1 MFPGDISSVF
11 LSGRGIEDYNPMSD
25 MTPGAPGYQRSRQ
38 VTPDYIRGVPY
49 GGMFQEPGI
58 NNYRQNLFQRSSQ
71 NQRYQEPTYGI
82 PRMPPGMPDPFYPPR
97 QPAPRFPSPGRKG
110 QRNAPQPTGY
120 YPQPRSSPIYPSFG
134 FNSPG
139 RKGSPM
145 GMPSYQQPM
154 MPRGYGQ
161 TSNLTQFNPYRFS
174 GSSVP
179 SNFQMFQN
187 PHYQPYNSSMFNS
200 GARMT
205 NAPSS
210 ASAPAPNASMQPT
223 PPPMTSPN
231 ELSDISQN
239 ILRMSTGL
247 IDEDMQYDLNND
259 GRISSRDALLY
270 TRNPGDYSFSND
282 ADTMYTSAPT
292 TAMSA
297 PPSLSNQYNQ
307 TGFGESFN
315 SPGRKGNTMPSLNQS
330 QPLMGF
336 GGGFNSSSNYPS
348 QGKGMM
354 GGGQTAFPN
363 KNVLSSY
370 INQ

>member
-1 MFPGDISSVF
+1 MF
-11 LSGRGIEDYNPMSD
+11 
-25 MTPGAPGYQRSRQ
+25 RS
-38 VTPDYIRGVPY
+38 
-49 GGMFQEPGI
+49 GGMFQDTGI

-210 ASAPAPNASMQPT
+210 ASVP
-223 PPPMTSPN
+223 SP
-231 ELSDISQN
+231 
-239 ILRMSTGL
+239 
-247 IDEDMQYDLNND
+247 ND
-259 GRISSRDALLY
+259 GRISSND
-270 TRNPGDYSFSND
+270 DYSFSNHP
-282 ADTMYTSAPT
+282 DTMYTSAPT

-315 SPGRKGNTMPSLNQS
+315 SPGRKGNTIQNPTVWRPEHTYGIPMPPSMPDPFAGASEQADRVAAAYMPSLNQS
-330 QPLMGF
+330 QPSMGF
-336 GGGFNSSSNYPS
+336 GGSFNSLNNYPS

-370 INQ
+370 TNQ